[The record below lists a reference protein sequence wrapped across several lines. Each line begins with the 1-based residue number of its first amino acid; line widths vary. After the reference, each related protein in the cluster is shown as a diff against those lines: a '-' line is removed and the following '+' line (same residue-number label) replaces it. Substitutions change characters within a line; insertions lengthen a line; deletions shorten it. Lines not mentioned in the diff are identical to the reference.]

1 MKKGNNYF
9 SEYVS
14 INGIDQYLLHY
25 RSTNPALPVLLF
37 IHGGPGLAEST
48 FSYAFQKGL
57 CDLYTVVY
65 WDQRGAGKTL
75 TKNKNL
81 YPSIEESLDD
91 MQQVV
96 NHLKTKYAKEQIVI
110 LGHSFGSML
119 GSLFV
124 LRHPDDVIYYIG
136 AGQVINIIEN
146 ERIGYEKLEQLIRMA
161 DNKKDLKMLKE
172 IGMYPESNYE
182 KPMIKKIQ
190 SIRMLQG
197 KYKIGMDFILLI
209 KTLFKSP
216 IFRISDL
223 VSIYRGMSNN
233 KSIWNFMF
241 SHSLYDETLNYQIPV
256 YYIIGERDFQAPRT
270 IAQAYFD
277 RINAPEK
284 QFLIIKNAGH
294 FMMLDQPE
302 AFTEAITAIGTGACS
317 CFRV

>member
-1 MKKGNNYF
+1 MKKENNYF

-25 RSTNPALPVLLF
+25 RSTNPTLPVLLF

-96 NHLKTKYAKEQIVI
+96 THLKTKYAKEQIVI

-124 LRHPDDVIYYIG
+124 LRHPED
-136 AGQVINIIEN
+136 
-146 ERIGYEKLEQLIRMA
+146 
-161 DNKKDLKMLKE
+161 
-172 IGMYPESNYE
+172 
-182 KPMIKKIQ
+182 
-190 SIRMLQG
+190 
-197 KYKIGMDFILLI
+197 
-209 KTLFKSP
+209 
-216 IFRISDL
+216 
-223 VSIYRGMSNN
+223 GMSNN
-233 KSIWNFMF
+233 KPLWNFMF
-241 SHSLYDETLNYQIPV
+241 SHSLYDETPNYEIPV

-270 IAQAYFD
+270 IAQVYFE

-284 QFLIIKNAGH
+284 RFLIVKNAGH
-294 FMMLDQPE
+294 YINYALCFVQMMMLP
-302 AFTEAITAIGTGACS
+302 CS
-317 CFRV
+317 IRLWN